1 MTNVIHFEDS
11 DFDEAPQENRDRMRY
26 PTPPS
31 PCYTKYLDHNVPSPY
46 CTLTNNPETLPVTS
60 PKQMKTL
67 FKQPKKKPSPIRFP
81 VENEAPKKHV
91 EERLDLRV
99 KLDGKK
105 VGNTTPK
112 SSTN

>member
-1 MTNVIHFEDS
+1 MLHQILG
-11 DFDEAPQENRDRMRY
+11 PQR
-26 PTPPS
+26 
-31 PCYTKYLDHNVPSPY
+31 
-46 CTLTNNPETLPVTS
+46 TLTLLHLNKQPVTS

-67 FKQPKKKPSPIRFP
+67 FKQPKKKPSPIGFP

-91 EERLDLRV
+91 DERLDLRV

>member
-1 MTNVIHFEDS
+1 
-11 DFDEAPQENRDRMRY
+11 
-26 PTPPS
+26 
-31 PCYTKYLDHNVPSPY
+31 
-46 CTLTNNPETLPVTS
+46 
-60 PKQMKTL
+60 MKTL